1 MKKLSIALFSVL
13 FLAIALLY
21 ILHFTG
27 NRKPEKADQDAIPA
41 EVTSEGIAFVNID
54 SVIMNFDMF
63 FDRREEL
70 MAKQKKAEAEL
81 NSKGTRYEKEAK
93 DYQEKVTKG
102 LVTRATAAEMEQGL
116 LQQQQDLMSLRDNLQ
131 STLLEEEQVMNRQII
146 DYITTYLEENRSD
159 FNFQYIL
166 GKSFGSVV
174 LYGDSALDIT
184 KKVTDAINLKYKAGK
199 EKK

>member
-13 FLAIALLY
+13 FLAIAMLY
-21 ILHFTG
+21 LLHFLG
-27 NRKPEKADQDAIPA
+27 NGKNKTN
-41 EVTSEGIAFVNID
+41 VTEPVSVATSAEGIAFINID
-54 SVIMNFDMF
+54 SVIINFEMF

-70 MAKQKKAEAEL
+70 LAKQKKAEAEL
-81 NSKGTRYEKEAK
+81 NSKGSLYEKNAK
-93 DYQEKVTKG
+93 DFQEKVTKG

-116 LQQQQDLMSLRDNLQ
+116 IKQQQELVTLRDNLQ
-131 STLLEEEQVMNRQII
+131 SSLLEEEQVMNRQII
-146 DYITTYLEENRSD
+146 DYITTFLEEHKSEYNY
-159 FNFQYIL
+159 QYIL

-184 KKVTDAINLKYKAGK
+184 RRVTDAINSKYKA